1 MTRILVTGSRNYSN
15 AYLVQKWL
23 SRVVNHLHP
32 EDSDPPVL
40 IHGGAKGADALA
52 DAYWR
57 KMGWPVEVHEAEW
70 DKWGKRAG
78 FLRNKDMAKSGA
90 DICVA
95 FPQGASRGTRN
106 MMDVARHYGITV
118 LDVEKAEEEGR

>member
-1 MTRILVTGSRNYSN
+1 MTRILVTGSRYYDN

-32 EDSDPPVL
+32 EDAEPPTL
-40 IHGGAKGADALA
+40 IHGGAKGADSLA
-52 DAYWR
+52 DAYWK
-57 KMGWPVEVHEAEW
+57 KMGWPIEVHEANW
-70 DKWGKRAG
+70 DEFGKAAG
-78 FLRNKDMAKSGA
+78 FLRNQDMAKAGA

-95 FPQGASRGTRN
+95 FPQGESRGTR
-106 MMDVARHYGITV
+106 MMMSLAKDYGITV